1 VADPQLKSYDFRR
14 DREKTWRELD
24 FLVQRA
30 GESGLSALTPDELL
44 RLPVLYRAT
53 LSALSVARSITLD
66 QNVVV
71 YLESLATRAYF
82 CIYGGRASLAAGL
95 WRFFVYDYPAAVR
108 NAVWPILLSA
118 ALLLLGTVV
127 GHVLTLGNPDWFYT
141 FVSEG
146 LAGGRG
152 PTSTT
157 AELRQVLYYG
167 SDTAVEKLNVFASFL
182 FTHNAKIG
190 MLCFALGF
198 SFGIPTAILL
208 FTTGLMLGAFSAL
221 YTASGLSADLWA
233 WLTIHG
239 TTELLAVVLCGGAGF
254 VVASAL
260 IFPTRKSR
268 LENLAASGKQAAKIV
283 IGTVALFFVAALLE
297 GFGRQLITDMTL
309 RYLIGASMLL
319 YWILYF
325 IRSGTGKA
333 YDSR

>member
-1 VADPQLKSYDFRR
+1 MADPQLKSYDFRR
-14 DREKTWRELD
+14 DREATWRELD

-30 GESGLSALTPDELL
+30 SKSGLSVLTPDELL

-53 LSALSVARSITLD
+53 LSALSVARTITLD
-66 QNVVV
+66 QNVVA
-71 YLESLATRAYF
+71 YLESLAMRGYF
-82 CIYGGRASLAAGL
+82 CIYGGRAGLAVGL
-95 WRFFVYDYPAAVR
+95 WRFFAHDFPAAVR
-108 NAVWPILLSA
+108 DAVWPILLSA
-118 ALLLLGTVV
+118 ALLLLGTGV
-127 GHVLTLGNPDWFYT
+127 GHVLTIGNPDWFFT

-157 AELRQVLYYG
+157 SELRQVLYDASG
-167 SDTAVEKLNVFASFL
+167 TTVEKLNVFASFL

-198 SFGIPTAILL
+198 SFGVPTAILL
-208 FTTGLMLGAFSAL
+208 FTNGLMLGAFSAL
-221 YTASGLSADLWA
+221 YTANGLSVDFWA
-233 WLTIHG
+233 WLVIHG

-260 IFPTRKSR
+260 IFPTRRSR
-268 LENLAASGKQAAKIV
+268 LQNLAARGKQAGKIV

-297 GFGRQLITDMTL
+297 GFGRQLIADMTL

-333 YDSR
+333 YDSH